1 MYAMIWRLLPGPR
14 WLRIVE
20 ATVLALA
27 VVFVLMQWV
36 FPWLAPLLPFQ
47 QQTVGE

>member
-1 MYAMIWRLLPGPR
+1 MYGLIWRALPGPL

-20 ATVLALA
+20 AAALVVA
-27 VVFVLMQWV
+27 VVFVLLQWV